1 MYLFPETYNMFRHTE
16 INSHETLKKLL
27 WTLRC
32 VKMSQPGAGGHIAG
46 HVVGDDD
53 VVVVQ
58 NNILPLLITA
68 KHEERFD
75 LKRGALLPRQY

>member
-1 MYLFPETYNMFRHTE
+1 MKQGKLE
-16 INSHETLKKLL
+16 ITETLKKLL

-53 VVVVQ
+53 VVVIQ

>member
-1 MYLFPETYNMFRHTE
+1 MEVGE
-16 INSHETLKKLL
+16 
-27 WTLRC
+27 
-32 VKMSQPGAGGHIAG
+32 PGAGGHIAG

-53 VVVVQ
+53 VVVIQ